1 MWNLR
6 FHCARRWQRHSN
18 SFDHRPNFDLQTLL
32 YLKPKTNI
40 IPMSLK
46 APLLKKYK
54 LKIWAWITTHIHC
67 SMWYENT
74 LLHPKFRDGLV
85 SKCMIDWLFFF
96 LHIIGIF
103 RWHMQF
109 NKRISLI
116 RMTYIDKSDY
126 IYIYDST
133 GDVLTHPSSIF
144 DNKLSR
150 LWLWTNVSFRMKC
163 GKRCLKNS
171 RDYIYVVWFWNWMS
185 SIKKRIIVSLSIHLG
200 N

>member
-85 SKCMIDWLFFF
+85 SKCMLDWLFFF

-116 RMTYIDKSDY
+116 RMTYIDKSNY
-126 IYIYDST
+126 IYIYMIQLVMYLLIQALSLITNYLDCDYELMYHSGWNAVKDVSKIPEIISMLSDFET
-133 GDVLTHPSSIF
+133 GCHRF
-144 DNKLSR
+144 
-150 LWLWTNVSFRMKC
+150 
-163 GKRCLKNS
+163 KN
-171 RDYIYVVWFWNWMS
+171 
-185 SIKKRIIVSLSIHLG
+185 G
-200 N
+200 